1 MITLKETKK
10 LIDKKIKETKQHIHD
25 IESTTQ
31 DTIYSPH
38 RTVTPISASTGNI
51 VLAQQRYNALKQLKH
66 SVQSIKVRDEKKDTT
81 QNVLIQ
87 VKNILETL

>member
-1 MITLKETKK
+1 MNLHRNVIKSVGAH
-10 LIDKKIKETKQHIHD
+10 LILRVLILC
-25 IESTTQ
+25 
-31 DTIYSPH
+31 
-38 RTVTPISASTGNI
+38 ISASTGNI

-66 SVQSIKVRDEKKDTT
+66 SVQSIKLRDEKKDTT